1 MIRSPDPGR
10 RRKYR
15 GSHVAAILF
24 VASASTVAAWSAW
37 AADWSA
43 VSVLSERFE
52 FDDNLGVDID
62 TPGDIFAATSTATL
76 DIVAD
81 DPDYRFTANGELSY
95 TDFSGPG
102 SDDEP
107 NSLSETISA
116 GLDLPGPRH
125 NLSLSGTFSRADT
138 TFTDTLEGFEELGV
152 FTVQANKLSFSGT
165 GTLELEVDRTN
176 SLTFSASGQSVDFDD
191 ASSGLTPFITYGIT
205 TGWSNRV
212 TAATTASLS
221 GSVDFFEA
229 DNDENTENLSYSAT
243 GQLEVAINERLSVTG
258 LAGVTVIDSTSDV
271 LGVSES
277 STSVGPVFDAGFSY
291 SLSDTSLNFSVSQ
304 SVSASALGD
313 LRERRSYKM
322 GLDHQ
327 VNSRETFSLQASYT
341 SQDVVSGGADT
352 QPTVFV
358 TVAPSYTFNLARY
371 WSLSVGYQFRYRDD
385 ETGSAMSNKVFGTVS
400 RQVTLL
406 P

>member
-1 MIRSPDPGR
+1 MIRSPDSGR
-10 RRKYR
+10 HRKHR
-15 GSHVAAILF
+15 GFHVAAILF
-24 VASASTVAAWSAW
+24 VFTALTMAAWSSR

-43 VSVLSERFE
+43 VSVLSERLE

-76 DIVAD
+76 DITAD

-102 SDDEP
+102 SEDEP

-125 NLSLSGTFSRADT
+125 TLSFSGSFSRSDT

-152 FTVQANKLSFSGT
+152 FTVQTNKISFSGT
-165 GTLELEVDRTN
+165 GNLEVEVDRTN
-176 SLTFSASGQSVDFDD
+176 SLTFSASGQSVDFED
-191 ASSGLTPFITYGIT
+191 ANAGLTPFITYGVT

-212 TAATTASLS
+212 TEATTASLS
-221 GSVDFFEA
+221 GSVDIFEA
-229 DNDENTENLSYSAT
+229 DNDENTENVSYTAT

-258 LAGVTVIDSTSDV
+258 LAGVTVIDSTTDV
-271 LGVSES
+271 LGVSQS

-341 SQDVVSGGADT
+341 SQDVVSGGGGA
-352 QPTVFV
+352 PATVFV
-358 TVAPSYTFNLARY
+358 SVSPTYTFNLARY

-385 ETGSAMSNKVFGTVS
+385 ETGSATSNKVFGTVS
-400 RQVTLL
+400 REVTLL